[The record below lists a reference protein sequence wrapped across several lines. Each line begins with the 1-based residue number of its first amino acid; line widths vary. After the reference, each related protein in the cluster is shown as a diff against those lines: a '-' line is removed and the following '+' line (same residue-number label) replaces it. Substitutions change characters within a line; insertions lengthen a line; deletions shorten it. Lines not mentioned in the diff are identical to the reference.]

1 MHQLENMST
10 PQSLDEIFE
19 KFTKPRIFKARELLL
34 PDYVP
39 EDLPHREKQILK
51 LGSILAPAIAGS
63 KPSNV
68 FIYGLPGTGKTAVTK
83 YVLRKMLEKT
93 GEKIR
98 AAYVNCRQNNTN
110 YSVLFEICT
119 QLGEKVPF
127 TGLSLAELFKRLRR
141 RVDSDRRLVIAVLDE
156 VDHLVKKNGDDL
168 LYYLTR
174 INSDLSRSKVSLV
187 GITNDLKFMEYLDAR
202 VKSSLCEEE
211 IVFPPYTYEE
221 LEDILKK
228 RAEQALNKGAYTEE
242 AIKLCAAIAARQKGD
257 CRLALDILL
266 KAADLAELEGAPKI
280 EEDHVRRAYREL
292 EKDVVVDLVRTMP
305 LHAKLVLLSILYLS
319 KEKPK
324 LIITGDVYRRYKDL
338 CRKIGLDA
346 LTQRRVSDILSDL
359 DTVGLICTKIVNLGR
374 YGRTKQ
380 IKVAASEKAIMEGM
394 KKDPLVSSLI
404 IT

>member
-1 MHQLENMST
+1 MDTLRSLE
-10 PQSLDEIFE
+10 EIFV
-19 KFTKPRIFKARELLL
+19 KFSKPRIFRARELLL

-51 LGSILAPAIAGS
+51 LGSLLAPAMAGS
-63 KPSNV
+63 RPSNI

-83 YVLRKMLEKT
+83 YVLRKMLEKAGDRIQAT
-93 GEKIR
+93 
-98 AAYVNCRQNNTN
+98 YVNCRQNNTN

-127 TGLSLAELFKRLRR
+127 TGLSLAELFKRMRR
-141 RVDSDRRLVIAVLDE
+141 KIDSKASLVIVVLDE

-174 INSDLSRSKVSLV
+174 INLDLTRAKVSV
-187 GITNDLKFMEYLDAR
+187 IGVTNDLKFMEYLDAR

-228 RAEQALNKGAYTEE
+228 RAEQALNPGSYTEE
-242 AIKLCAAIAARQKGD
+242 AIRLCAAIAARQKGD

-266 KAADLAELEGAPKI
+266 KAADLAELEGAPRI
-280 EEDHVRRAYREL
+280 EENHVSRAYKEL
-292 EKDVVVDLVRTMP
+292 EKDVVVDLVKTMP
-305 LHAKLVLLSILYLS
+305 LHAKLVLLSIIHLT

-324 LIITGDVYRRYKDL
+324 IIITGDVYRKYKDL
-338 CRKIGLDA
+338 CKKIGLDA

-359 DTVGLICTKIVNLGR
+359 DTVGLISTKIVSLGR
-374 YGRTKQ
+374 YGRTKR
-380 IKVAASEKAIMEGM
+380 IKIAASEKAILEGI
-394 KKDPLVSSLI
+394 KEDPTVSTLLPFP
-404 IT
+404 

>member
-174 INSDLSRSKVSLV
+174 INSDLSRSKVSLI

-359 DTVGLICTKIVNLGR
+359 DTVGLISTKIVNLGR

>member
-1 MHQLENMST
+1 MGT
-10 PQSLDEIFE
+10 PQSLEEIFE

-93 GEKIR
+93 SEKIR
-98 AAYVNCRQNNTN
+98 VAYVNCRQNNTN

-141 RVDSDRRLVIAVLDE
+141 RVDSDKRLVIAVLDE

-228 RAEQALNKGAYTEE
+228 RAEQALNEGAYTEE

-266 KAADLAELEGAPKI
+266 KAADLAELEGAPRI

-359 DTVGLICTKIVNLGR
+359 DTVGLISTKIVSLGR

-380 IKVAASEKAIMEGM
+380 IKVAASEKAIIEGM

-404 IT
+404 FQ